1 MHDSLAT
8 DHPQQAMT
16 FIHAQLPVHSRHDEE
31 IQTSDDMMPEALLLV
46 GVSIAAT
53 FLSSGGDPSMVA
65 IPGSMLAAFVALLKA
80 TQEKRAW
87 TDKGI
92 VVIGTSVVGTT
103 LPSVAV
109 HMMWPHW
116 LEKLTWH
123 VFLLSGFLSG
133 LIGWMFAW
141 AGILVLDQRREK
153 MAKRAVE
160 AFERKYGFGP
170 LGAPDSTPEPGAKTG
185 PLLP

>member
-8 DHPQQAMT
+8 DKPQQAMT
-16 FIHAQLPVHSRHDEE
+16 FIHAQLP
-31 IQTSDDMMPEALLLV
+31 IQCHRDDDQHTPDDMMPEALLLV
-46 GVSIAAT
+46 GVSFAAT
-53 FLSSGGDPSMVA
+53 FISAGGDPSMVT

-109 HMMWPHW
+109 HMIWPDW

-123 VFLLSGFLSG
+123 IFLLSGFLSG

-141 AGILVLDQRREK
+141 AGILVLDARREK
-153 MAKRAVE
+153 LASRAIDTMA
-160 AFERKYGFGP
+160 RKFGVIP
-170 LGAPDSTPEPGAKTG
+170 SDADPDSKAGARTG